1 MSINNQRILKAIA
14 RIENELDSLK
24 LSTRIIQ
31 EEGDDNTSGD
41 LSNYYTKTETDNKFA
56 LKTEIPED
64 VDLSNYYTKNETY
77 TKTETD
83 NKFALKERT
92 YTKSECDGLFAYRN
106 DTYTKPQCDMKYVNN
121 DNYVIFTSGNRL
133 DGRCTLNSVCYGN
146 NMFVTVGFE
155 GICAWSRNGNMYT
168 KGTISNNVWKSVCYG
183 NNLFV
188 AVGDNACAWSEDGYT
203 FTDGTISSQEWI
215 GICYGKVQSTEGEAH
230 GIYAAISTT
239 GCATSTDGKVF
250 EDGNS
255 YDFKCINVVGICYG
269 MNLFVL
275 ACANGIFY
283 SSDGKTYIKS
293 TVEGVGWNGIC
304 YGNNLFVA
312 VSDSDSAYSEDGKT
326 FTRMEMGSNTFIDV
340 AYGNG
345 VFLAISMRGG
355 YSVSYDG
362 KIFKYG
368 GLSNIA
374 FNVFRSICYSDESTG
389 VFSMVGNSSLI
400 GSTKG
405 TFATARD
412 FLSKNDAY
420 DKYESDEKYLSKV
433 EADNKYVNVNNYI
446 LFSNL
451 EYNDYNFSSVC
462 YYDMYHR
469 YVAVSI
475 NGKCAW
481 SSDGNTYTEGTIS
494 NNVWRC
500 VCRGN
505 VLFVAV
511 GDNACAWS
519 EDGIT
524 FTDGTISN
532 QQWHS
537 ICYGYGKYVAVS
549 TTGCATS
556 TDGKVFEDG
565 NSYDFEFLNNIDI
578 CYGMSL
584 FLVACGTGIYYSSDG
599 VTFTK
604 AEIDNVE
611 ITKWCGICYG
621 NEMFVAFNMGHTAYS
636 YDGMKFITVS
646 FTNNMWVSMAY
657 GKVQSTEGKVHNM
670 FLAVSMETKYAF
682 SRDGKTF
689 MVGGDTNSGYF
700 NSICY
705 GNKMFVAV
713 GGRYTSSTTGKF
725 VTARDFLTKVDTYT
739 KEECDEKYA
748 LKKADS
754 LNVVHNDR
762 TLTITGDTES
772 NKFKVDITTTSNTTN
787 IMQIGLGKVDFGYN
801 QIRTQHLVLAEQSLQ
816 QIIRSDMSKKPKSTD
831 VSLYT
836 ALMVDDNF
844 YNKTEVDTKISEI
857 DLSGYVS
864 TTNLSN
870 QLSSYYTKELTY
882 TKTEA
887 DEKFIINDY
896 GNELSFTEG
905 TISADQW
912 YSVCYGNRMFVAVS
926 NNGKCAW
933 STDGKTFTNGTIS
946 TSQWYSVCYGNSM
959 FVAVG
964 YNGKCAWSTDGK
976 TFTDGTIGT
985 GAWYRVCYGNSMF
998 VAVSNNNK
1006 CAWSTDGKT
1015 FTDGTISTSFWQNV
1029 CYGNDMFVAV
1039 GDGKCA
1045 WSTDGKTFTDGTIS
1059 TSFWRGVCYGNSMF
1073 VAVSNNNKCAWSTD
1087 GKTFTDGTISTG
1099 FWRGVCY
1106 GNNMFVS
1113 VSSDGKC
1120 AWSEFRI
1127 VTVRSFAL
1135 KDQTYT
1141 KTEVDNKITG
1151 SVGSLWT
1158 LENGQT
1164 LSYTN
1169 PNTDTNYPALSL
1181 RHDAISQNGNLNC
1194 SVLRLI
1200 NERDNNWAP
1209 FVMFAGKNN
1218 KRLGE
1223 IIYNPMLG
1231 YLALES
1237 GLNSLSSVRMYLD
1250 EDKVS
1255 IQTLVN
1261 YSDVPYALQTYSYSK
1276 SESDNKYVLKTRTEQ
1291 QQSMTITHL
1300 APIDEECSINDFIV
1314 GTPVYMTGNVYVKD
1328 WENNTWNKSTIN
1340 DSIDC
1345 ISSVKTNGTW
1355 KEYLGICTHILSES
1369 KENGTASLSHS
1380 HGENEVLSRNC
1391 GEIKFATHGDYLVNV
1406 DDSSIYSVGDTL
1418 YIDYENDEPKLKII
1432 DVDMSLNIKIQRTII
1447 GIITSIID
1455 EKTVSVFKA

>member
-24 LSTRIIQ
+24 LSTRITQ
-31 EEGDDNTSGD
+31 EGEEGDDNTSGD
-41 LSNYYTKTETDNKFA
+41 LNNYYTKTETDNKFALKTDTKTETDNKFA

-77 TKTETD
+77 TK
-83 NKFALKERT
+83 
-92 YTKSECDGLFAYRN
+92 S
-106 DTYTKPQCDMKYVNN
+106 QCDMKYVNN
-121 DNYVIFTSGNRL
+121 DNYVIFTLGNRL

-168 KGTISNNVWKSVCYG
+168 KGTISNNVWRSVCYG

-188 AVGDNACAWSEDGYT
+188 AVGDNACAWSEDGIT

-215 GICYGKVQSTEGEAH
+215 GICYGKVQSTEGEAR
-230 GIYAAISTT
+230 GIYAAVSTT

-255 YDFKCINVVGICYG
+255 YTFECTNVVGICYG

-283 SSDGKTYIKS
+283 SSDGKIYTKS
-293 TVEGVGWNGIC
+293 TVEGTGWNGIC
-304 YGNNLFVA
+304 YGKVQSTEGEAHNLFVA
-312 VSDSDSAYSEDGKT
+312 VSDSYSAYSEDGKT
-326 FTRMEMGSNTFIDV
+326 FTRMEMDSNTFASI

-374 FNVFRSICYSDESTG
+374 FNIFRSICYSDESTG
-389 VFSMVGNSSLI
+389 VFSVVGGSSLI

-420 DKYESDEKYLSKV
+420 KKYESDEKYLSKV

-462 YYDMYHR
+462 YYDIYHR

-475 NGKCAW
+475 NGKCTW
-481 SSDGNTYTEGTIS
+481 SSDGNTYTKGTIS

-532 QQWHS
+532 RQWHS

-565 NSYDFEFLNNIDI
+565 NSYNFEFLNNIDI
-578 CYGMSL
+578 CYGMGL
-584 FLVACGTGIYYSSDG
+584 FLVACGTGIYYSADG
-599 VTFTK
+599 LTFTK
-604 AEIDNVE
+604 AEIDNAE

-621 NEMFVAFNMGHTAYS
+621 NEMFVAFNMGYTAYS

-657 GKVQSTEGKVHNM
+657 GNGV
-670 FLAVSMETKYAF
+670 FLAVSMETEYAF

-689 MVGGDTNSGYF
+689 TVGGDTNSGYF

-705 GNKMFVAV
+705 GNKKFVAV

-725 VTARDFLTKVDTYT
+725 VTARDFLTKIDAYT

-754 LNVVHNDR
+754 LNVAHNDR

-772 NKFKVDITTTSNTTN
+772 DKFNVDITTTSNTMN

-801 QIRTQHLVLAEQSLQ
+801 QIRTQHLVLAGQSLQ

-836 ALMVDDNF
+836 ALMIDDNF
-844 YNKTEVDTKISEI
+844 YNKTEVDTKISDVKNELPEEV
-857 DLSGYVS
+857 DLSGYV
-864 TTNLSN
+864 TNDGLTN
-870 QLSSYYTKELTY
+870 KLSSYYTNE
-882 TKTEA
+882 EA
-887 DEKFIINDY
+887 DDKFVINDY
-896 GNELSFTEG
+896 GNELSFTDGG
-905 TISADQW
+905 TIDTFGWCSMCYGNGMFVAVSYNDNCAWSSDGKTFTLGKIDTGSW
-912 YSVCYGNRMFVAVS
+912 YSICYGNGMFVAVSETKCAWSTDGKTFTNGTITAIRWQSVCYGNGMFVIVGYNGKCAWSTDGKTFTEGTIGDGGWLSVCYGNGMFVAVS
-926 NNGKCAW
+926 IDGKCAW
-933 STDGKTFTNGTIS
+933 STDGKTFTNGTIG
-946 TSQWYSVCYGNSM
+946 WYM
-959 FVAVG
+959 A
-964 YNGKCAWSTDGK
+964 
-976 TFTDGTIGT
+976 
-985 GAWYRVCYGNSMF
+985 R
-998 VAVSNNNK
+998 
-1006 CAWSTDGKT
+1006 
-1015 FTDGTISTSFWQNV
+1015 
-1029 CYGNDMFVAV
+1029 
-1039 GDGKCA
+1039 
-1045 WSTDGKTFTDGTIS
+1045 
-1059 TSFWRGVCYGNSMF
+1059 
-1073 VAVSNNNKCAWSTD
+1073 
-1087 GKTFTDGTISTG
+1087 
-1099 FWRGVCY
+1099 
-1106 GNNMFVS
+1106 
-1113 VSSDGKC
+1113 
-1120 AWSEFRI
+1120 
-1127 VTVRSFAL
+1127 
-1135 KDQTYT
+1135 
-1141 KTEVDNKITG
+1141 
-1151 SVGSLWT
+1151 
-1158 LENGQT
+1158 
-1164 LSYTN
+1164 
-1169 PNTDTNYPALSL
+1169 
-1181 RHDAISQNGNLNC
+1181 
-1194 SVLRLI
+1194 
-1200 NERDNNWAP
+1200 
-1209 FVMFAGKNN
+1209 
-1218 KRLGE
+1218 
-1223 IIYNPMLG
+1223 
-1231 YLALES
+1231 
-1237 GLNSLSSVRMYLD
+1237 
-1250 EDKVS
+1250 
-1255 IQTLVN
+1255 
-1261 YSDVPYALQTYSYSK
+1261 
-1276 SESDNKYVLKTRTEQ
+1276 
-1291 QQSMTITHL
+1291 
-1300 APIDEECSINDFIV
+1300 
-1314 GTPVYMTGNVYVKD
+1314 
-1328 WENNTWNKSTIN
+1328 
-1340 DSIDC
+1340 
-1345 ISSVKTNGTW
+1345 
-1355 KEYLGICTHILSES
+1355 
-1369 KENGTASLSHS
+1369 
-1380 HGENEVLSRNC
+1380 
-1391 GEIKFATHGDYLVNV
+1391 YLVWKQYV
-1406 DDSSIYSVGDTL
+1406 CCC
-1418 YIDYENDEPKLKII
+1418 
-1432 DVDMSLNIKIQRTII
+1432 
-1447 GIITSIID
+1447 
-1455 EKTVSVFKA
+1455 

>member
-1 MSINNQRILKAIA
+1 M
-14 RIENELDSLK
+14 
-24 LSTRIIQ
+24 
-31 EEGDDNTSGD
+31 
-41 LSNYYTKTETDNKFA
+41 
-56 LKTEIPED
+56 
-64 VDLSNYYTKNETY
+64 
-77 TKTETD
+77 
-83 NKFALKERT
+83 
-92 YTKSECDGLFAYRN
+92 
-106 DTYTKPQCDMKYVNN
+106 
-121 DNYVIFTSGNRL
+121 
-133 DGRCTLNSVCYGN
+133 
-146 NMFVTVGFE
+146 
-155 GICAWSRNGNMYT
+155 
-168 KGTISNNVWKSVCYG
+168 
-183 NNLFV
+183 FV
-188 AVGDNACAWSEDGYT
+188 AVGDDACAWSEDGYT
-203 FTDGTISSQEWI
+203 FTDGTISSQKWI
-215 GICYGKVQSTEGEAH
+215 GICYGKVQSTEGEAR
-230 GIYAAISTT
+230 GIYAAVSTT

-255 YDFKCINVVGICYG
+255 YTFECTNVVGICYG

-283 SSDGKTYIKS
+283 SSDGKTYTKS
-293 TVEGVGWNGIC
+293 TVEDMGWNGIC

-312 VSDSDSAYSEDGKT
+312 VSDSYSAYSEDGKT
-326 FTRMEMGSNTFIDV
+326 FTRMEMDSNTFASI

-374 FNVFRSICYSDESTG
+374 FNIFRSICYSDESTG
-389 VFSMVGNSSLI
+389 VFSVVGGSSLI

-420 DKYESDEKYLSKV
+420 KKYESDEKYLSKV

-462 YYDMYHR
+462 YYDIYHR

-500 VCRGN
+500 VCRGD

-524 FTDGTISN
+524 FTDGVISN
-532 QQWHS
+532 RQWHS

-578 CYGMSL
+578 CYGMGL
-584 FLVACGTGIYYSSDG
+584 FLVACGTGIYYSADG
-599 VTFTK
+599 LTFTK
-604 AEIDNVE
+604 AEIDNAE

-657 GKVQSTEGKVHNM
+657 GNDV

-689 MVGGDTNSGYF
+689 IVGGDTNSGYF

-705 GNKMFVAV
+705 GNEMFVTV

-725 VTARDFLTKVDTYT
+725 VTARDFLSKVDAYT
-739 KEECDEKYA
+739 KEECDEKFA
-748 LKKADS
+748 LKKSDS
-754 LNVVHNDR
+754 LNIVHNDR
-762 TLTITGDTES
+762 ALTITGDTES
-772 NKFKVDITTTSNTTN
+772 NKFNVDITTTSNTTN

-836 ALMVDDNF
+836 ALMIDDNF
-844 YNKTEVDTKISEI
+844 YNKTEVDTKISEVKNELPEDV
-857 DLSGYVS
+857 DLS
-864 TTNLSN
+864 N
-870 QLSSYYTKELTY
+870 YYTKSEV
-882 TKTEA
+882 
-887 DEKFIINDY
+887 DNKFVINDIEPKLLFIDENKTIDIGARDICY
-896 GNELSFTEG
+896 GNGLFVVVGDSNNRGAWSEDGKNFTEGNMPVDSYSNPNYISICYGNGLFVTTGQGDACAWSEDGKTFTEG
-905 TISADQW
+905 TISSGLW
-912 YSVCYGNRMFVAVS
+912 NGVCYGNNLFVAVS
-926 NNGKCAW
+926 SSGSYKSAWSEDGKTFNSGTIPLYNWIDICYGNDLFVAVAYNGRCAW
-933 STDGKTFTNGTIS
+933 SEDGKTFTEGTMDFIEPLHGI
-946 TSQWYSVCYGNSM
+946 CYGNGL
-959 FVAVG
+959 FVGVG
-964 YNGKCAWSTDGK
+964 ETGTCVWSEDGK
-976 TFTDGTIGT
+976 TFTH
-985 GAWYRVCYGNSMF
+985 
-998 VAVSNNNK
+998 
-1006 CAWSTDGKT
+1006 
-1015 FTDGTISTSFWQNV
+1015 GTISSGWWYHVTF
-1029 CYGNDMFVAV
+1029 GDGIFVTV
-1039 GDGKCA
+1039 SNDGKCA
-1045 WSTDGKTFTDGTIS
+1045 WSADGKTFNEGTIPS
-1059 TSFWRGVCYGNSMF
+1059 EFYTSVCYGNGLF
-1073 VAVSNNNKCAWSTD
+1073 VTIGSNN
-1087 GKTFTDGTISTG
+1087 
-1099 FWRGVCY
+1099 
-1106 GNNMFVS
+1106 
-1113 VSSDGKC
+1113 GKC
-1120 AWSEFRI
+1120 VWSSGAF
-1127 VTVRSFAL
+1127 VTAKSFAL
-1135 KDQTYT
+1135 NDETYT
-1141 KTEVDNKITG
+1141 KTEIDKKITG

-1169 PNTDTNYPALSL
+1169 PNADTNYPALSL

-1223 IIYNPMLG
+1223 IIYNPMIG
-1231 YLALES
+1231 YIAIES
-1237 GLNSLSSVRMYLD
+1237 GLNSLSSVRMYLE

-1255 IQTLVN
+1255 IQNLVN
-1261 YSDVPYALQTYSYSK
+1261 YSNVPYALQTYSYSK
-1276 SESDNKYVLKTRTEQ
+1276 AESDTKYALKTKS

-1300 APIDEECSINDFIV
+1300 APIDEECSINEFII
-1314 GTPVYMTGNVYVKD
+1314 GTPVYMTGKVYVKD
-1328 WENNTWNKSTIN
+1328 WENNIWNKSTIN

-1355 KEYLGICTHILSES
+1355 KEYLGICTHILPKS
-1369 KENGTASLSHS
+1369 KEDGQSNI
-1380 HGENEVLSRNC
+1380 N
-1391 GEIKFATHGDYLVNV
+1391 EIKFASHGDYMIKVSN
-1406 DDSSIYSVGDTL
+1406 SSEFKVGDIVYL
-1418 YIDYENDEPKLKII
+1418 NENDEGKLEFKVLTEDVVLTAKINNLT
-1432 DVDMSLNIKIQRTII
+1432 VGKVT
-1447 GIITSIID
+1447 GIID
-1455 EKTVSVFKA
+1455 ETTLSVFKA

>member
-1 MSINNQRILKAIA
+1 MSINNHRIIKAIA

-31 EEGDDNTSGD
+31 EEGDDNISGD
-41 LSNYYTKTETDNKFA
+41 LNNY
-56 LKTEIPED
+56 
-64 VDLSNYYTKNETY
+64 Y

-121 DNYVIFTSGNRL
+121 DNYVIFTLGNRL

-215 GICYGKVQSTEGEAH
+215 GVCYGN
-230 GIYAAISTT
+230 GIYAAVSTT

-283 SSDGKTYIKS
+283 SSDGKTYTQS
-293 TVEGVGWNGIC
+293 TVEGTGWNGIC

-326 FTRMEMGSNTFIDV
+326 FTRMEMDSNTFIDI

-368 GLSNIA
+368 GLSNIS
-374 FNVFRSICYSDESTG
+374 FNILRSICYSDESTG
-389 VFSMVGNSSLI
+389 VFSVVGGSSLI
-400 GSTKG
+400 GSTTGK
-405 TFATARD
+405 FATARD

-462 YYDMYHR
+462 YYDMYYR
-469 YVAVSI
+469 YVAVSS
-475 NGKCAW
+475 NGKCAY
-481 SSDGNTYTEGTIS
+481 SSDGNTYTKGTIN

-500 VCRGN
+500 VCYGKVQSTEGEAH
-505 VLFVAV
+505 VLVVAV

-532 QQWHS
+532 QQWYS

-578 CYGMSL
+578 CCGMGL

-599 VTFTK
+599 LTFTK
-604 AEIDNVE
+604 AEIDNAE
-611 ITKWCGICYG
+611 ITRWCGICYG

-657 GKVQSTEGKVHNM
+657 GNGV
-670 FLAVSMETKYAF
+670 FLAVSMETEYAF

-689 MVGGDTNSGYF
+689 TVGADTNSSYF

-705 GNKMFVAV
+705 GNEKFVAV

-725 VTARDFLTKVDTYT
+725 VTATDFLAKVDASN
-739 KEECDEKYA
+739 KYA

-772 NKFKVDITTTSNTTN
+772 NKFNVDITTTSNTMN
-787 IMQIGLGKVDFGYN
+787 IMKMGLGKVDFGYN

-816 QIIRSDMSKKPKSTD
+816 QIIRSDMSKRPKSTD

-836 ALMVDDNF
+836 ALMIDNNF
-844 YNKTEVDTKISEI
+844 YNKSEI
-857 DLSGYVS
+857 DSKITEIKNELPEDVDLSGYV
-864 TTNLSN
+864 TNDGLSSQLN
-870 QLSSYYTKELTY
+870 DYVTNDGLTNKLSSYYTNE
-882 TKTEA
+882 EA
-887 DEKFIINDY
+887 DDKFVINDY
-896 GNELSFTEG
+896 GNELSFTDGG
-905 TISADQW
+905 TIDTFGW
-912 YSVCYGNRMFVAVS
+912 YSVCYGNGMFIAVS
-926 NNGKCAW
+926 YNDNCAW
-933 STDGKTFTNGTIS
+933 SSDGKTFTLGKIGTGS
-946 TSQWYSVCYGNSM
+946 WYSVCYGNGMFVTVSDTRCAWSSDGKTFTYGTITENGWQSVCYGNGM
-959 FVAVG
+959 FVAFG
-964 YNGKCAWSTDGK
+964 YGKCAWSSNGK
-976 TFTDGTIGT
+976 TFTYGT
-985 GAWYRVCYGNSMF
+985 S
-998 VAVSNNNK
+998 SNGL
-1006 CAWSTDGKT
+1006 WV
-1015 FTDGTISTSFWQNV
+1015 NV
-1029 CYGNDMFVAV
+1029 CYGNGMFITV
-1039 GDGKCA
+1039 DENGKFA
-1045 WSTDGKTFTDGTIS
+1045 WSGHG
-1059 TSFWRGVCYGNSMF
+1059 F
-1073 VAVSNNNKCAWSTD
+1073 VTAK
-1087 GKTFTDGTISTG
+1087 
-1099 FWRGVCY
+1099 
-1106 GNNMFVS
+1106 
-1113 VSSDGKC
+1113 
-1120 AWSEFRI
+1120 
-1127 VTVRSFAL
+1127 SFAL

-1141 KTEVDNKITG
+1141 KTEID
-1151 SVGSLWT
+1151 
-1158 LENGQT
+1158 ER
-1164 LSYTN
+1164 YT
-1169 PNTDTNYPALSL
+1169 
-1181 RHDAISQNGNLNC
+1181 
-1194 SVLRLI
+1194 
-1200 NERDNNWAP
+1200 
-1209 FVMFAGKNN
+1209 
-1218 KRLGE
+1218 
-1223 IIYNPMLG
+1223 
-1231 YLALES
+1231 
-1237 GLNSLSSVRMYLD
+1237 
-1250 EDKVS
+1250 
-1255 IQTLVN
+1255 
-1261 YSDVPYALQTYSYSK
+1261 
-1276 SESDNKYVLKTRTEQ
+1276 LKTEL

-1300 APIDEECSINDFIV
+1300 APIDEKLDINSFVI
-1314 GTPVYMTGNVYVKD
+1314 GNPIYMTGSVYVKD
-1328 WENNTWNKSTIN
+1328 NNTWIKSLN
-1340 DSIDC
+1340 NNSIDC
-1345 ISSVKTNGTW
+1345 IPSVKINGMW
-1355 KEYLGICTHILSES
+1355 KEYLGICTHVLVES
-1369 KENGTASLSHS
+1369 NENGTESLSR
-1380 HGENEVLSRNC
+1380 EAANKILSRNC

-1406 DDSSIYSVGDTL
+1406 DNSSLYSVGDTL
-1418 YIDYENDEPKLKII
+1418 YIDYENDEPKLKIV

-1447 GIITSIID
+1447 GVITSIID

>member
-1 MSINNQRILKAIA
+1 MKH
-14 RIENELDSLK
+14 
-24 LSTRIIQ
+24 
-31 EEGDDNTSGD
+31 
-41 LSNYYTKTETDNKFA
+41 
-56 LKTEIPED
+56 IP
-64 VDLSNYYTKNETY
+64 SNYYTKNETY

-83 NKFALKERT
+83 DKFALKERT

-121 DNYVIFTSGNRL
+121 DNYVIFTLGNRL

-188 AVGDNACAWSEDGYT
+188 AVGDDACAWSEDGYT
-203 FTDGTISSQEWI
+203 FTDGTISSQKWI
-215 GICYGKVQSTEGEAH
+215 GICYGN
-230 GIYAAISTT
+230 GIYAAVSTT

-255 YDFKCINVVGICYG
+255 YTFECTNVVGICYG

-283 SSDGKTYIKS
+283 SSDGKTYTKS
-293 TVEGVGWNGIC
+293 TVEDMEWNGIC

-312 VSDSDSAYSEDGKT
+312 VSDSYSAYSEDGKT
-326 FTRMEMGSNTFIDV
+326 FTRMEMDSNTFASI
-340 AYGNG
+340 AYGNN
-345 VFLAISMRGG
+345 VFLAVSMRGG

-374 FNVFRSICYSDESTG
+374 FNIFRSICYSDESTG
-389 VFSMVGNSSLI
+389 VFSVVGGSSLI

-420 DKYESDEKYLSKV
+420 KKYESDEKYLSKV

-451 EYNDYNFSSVC
+451 EYNDYIFSSVC
-462 YYDMYHR
+462 YYDMYNR
-469 YVAVSI
+469 YVAVST

-481 SSDGNTYTEGTIS
+481 SSNGNTYTKGTIS

-500 VCRGN
+500 VCRGD

-524 FTDGTISN
+524 FTDGVISN
-532 QQWHS
+532 RQWHS

-565 NSYDFEFLNNIDI
+565 NSYDFQFLNNIDI
-578 CYGMSL
+578 CYGMGL

-599 VTFTK
+599 LTFTK
-604 AEIDNVE
+604 AEIDNAE
-611 ITKWCGICYG
+611 ITGWCGICYG
-621 NEMFVAFNMGHTAYS
+621 KVQSTEGEAREMFVAFNMGHTAYS
-636 YDGMKFITVS
+636 YDGMKFTTVS
-646 FTNNMWVSMAY
+646 FTNNMWVSMVY
-657 GKVQSTEGKVHNM
+657 GNGV

-682 SRDGKTF
+682 SCDGKTF
-689 MVGGDTNSGYF
+689 TVGGDTNSGYF

-705 GNKMFVAV
+705 GNEMFVAV

-725 VTARDFLTKVDTYT
+725 VTARDFLSKVDAYT
-739 KEECDEKYA
+739 KEECDEKFA

-772 NKFKVDITTTSNTTN
+772 NKFNVDITTTSNTTN

-801 QIRTQHLVLAEQSLQ
+801 QIRTQHLVLAGQSLQ
-816 QIIRSDMSKKPKSTD
+816 QIIRSDMSKKPKATD

-836 ALMVDDNF
+836 ALMIDNNF
-844 YNKTEVDTKISEI
+844 YNKTEVDTKISDVKNELPEEV
-857 DLSGYVS
+857 DLSGYV
-864 TTNLSN
+864 TNDGLTN
-870 QLSSYYTKELTY
+870 KLSSYYTNK
-882 TKTEA
+882 EA
-887 DEKFIINDY
+887 DDKFVINDY
-896 GNELSFTEG
+896 GNELSFTDGG
-905 TISADQW
+905 TIDTFGW
-912 YSVCYGNRMFVAVS
+912 YSVCYGNGMFVAVS
-926 NNGKCAW
+926 YNDNCAWSTDVKTFTLGKIGTGSWYSVCYGNGMFVTVSDTRCAWSSDGKTFTNGTITENGWQSVCYGNGMFVAVSYGKCAW
-933 STDGKTFTNGTIS
+933 STDGKTFTLGKIGTGSWQSVCYGNGMFVTVSRDGKCAWSTDGKTFTYGTI
-946 TSQWYSVCYGNSM
+946 TENEWYSVCYGNGMFVAVSYKGKCAWSSDVKTFTDGTITENRWRSVCYGNGM

-964 YNGKCAWSTDGK
+964 YGKCAWSTDGK
-976 TFTDGTIGT
+976 TFTDETSS
-985 GAWYRVCYGNSMF
+985 NSTW
-998 VAVSNNNK
+998 V
-1006 CAWSTDGKT
+1006 
-1015 FTDGTISTSFWQNV
+1015 NV
-1029 CYGNDMFVAV
+1029 CYGNGMFITV
-1039 GDGKCA
+1039 DENGK
-1045 WSTDGKTFTDGTIS
+1045 F
-1059 TSFWRGVCYGNSMF
+1059 
-1073 VAVSNNNKCAWSTD
+1073 
-1087 GKTFTDGTISTG
+1087 
-1099 FWRGVCY
+1099 
-1106 GNNMFVS
+1106 
-1113 VSSDGKC
+1113 
-1120 AWSEFRI
+1120 AWSEYRL
-1127 VTVRSFAL
+1127 VTAKSFAL

-1141 KTEVDNKITG
+1141 KTEIDKKINEGVD
-1151 SVGSLWT
+1151 SLWT

-1169 PNTDTNYPALSL
+1169 PNADTNYPAVSL
-1181 RHDAISQNGNLNC
+1181 RHDAISQHGNLNC

-1223 IIYNPMLG
+1223 IIYNPMIG
-1231 YLALES
+1231 YIAIES
-1237 GLNSLSSVRMYLD
+1237 GLNSLSSVRMYLE

-1255 IQTLVN
+1255 IQNLVN
-1261 YSDVPYALQTYSYSK
+1261 YSNVPYALQTYSYSK
-1276 SESDNKYVLKTRTEQ
+1276 AESDTKYALKTKS

-1300 APIDEECSINDFIV
+1300 APIDEECSINEFII
-1314 GTPVYMTGNVYVKD
+1314 GTPVYMTGKVYVKD
-1328 WENNTWNKSTIN
+1328 WENNIWNKSTTN

-1355 KEYLGICTHILSES
+1355 KEYLGICTSKTD
-1369 KENGTASLSHS
+1369 KENGVLSHNR
-1380 HGENEVLSRNC
+1380 GENGTEPLSRERVLQTLEPQSGEAANEVLSRNC
-1391 GEIKFATHGDYLVNV
+1391 GEIRFASHGDYMIKVSN
-1406 DDSSIYSVGDTL
+1406 SSEFKVGDIVYL
-1418 YIDYENDEPKLKII
+1418 NENGEGKLEFKVLTEDVVLTAKINNLT
-1432 DVDMSLNIKIQRTII
+1432 VGKVT
-1447 GIITSIID
+1447 GIID
-1455 EKTVSVFKA
+1455 ETTLSVFKA

>member
-1 MSINNQRILKAIA
+1 MKHIP
-14 RIENELDSLK
+14 
-24 LSTRIIQ
+24 
-31 EEGDDNTSGD
+31 
-41 LSNYYTKTETDNKFA
+41 KFA

-77 TKTETD
+77 TK
-83 NKFALKERT
+83 
-92 YTKSECDGLFAYRN
+92 S
-106 DTYTKPQCDMKYVNN
+106 QCDMKYVNN
-121 DNYVIFTSGNRL
+121 DNYVIFTLGNRL

-168 KGTISNNVWKSVCYG
+168 KGTISNNVWRSVCYG

-188 AVGDNACAWSEDGYT
+188 AVGDNACAWSEDGIT

-215 GICYGKVQSTEGEAH
+215 GICYGKVQSTEGEAR
-230 GIYAAISTT
+230 GIYAAVSTT

-255 YDFKCINVVGICYG
+255 YTFECTNVVGICYG

-283 SSDGKTYIKS
+283 SSDGKIYTKS
-293 TVEGVGWNGIC
+293 TVEGTGWNGIC
-304 YGNNLFVA
+304 YGKVQSTEGEAHNLFVA
-312 VSDSDSAYSEDGKT
+312 VSDSYSAYSEDGKT
-326 FTRMEMGSNTFIDV
+326 FTRMEMDSNTFASI

-374 FNVFRSICYSDESTG
+374 FNIFRSICYSDESTG
-389 VFSMVGNSSLI
+389 VFSVVGGSSLI

-420 DKYESDEKYLSKV
+420 KKYESDEKYLSKV

-462 YYDMYHR
+462 YYDIYHR

-475 NGKCAW
+475 NGKCTW
-481 SSDGNTYTEGTIS
+481 SSDGNTYTKGTIS

-532 QQWHS
+532 RQWHS

-565 NSYDFEFLNNIDI
+565 NSYNFEFLNNIDI
-578 CYGMSL
+578 CYGMGL
-584 FLVACGTGIYYSSDG
+584 FLVACGTGIYYSADG
-599 VTFTK
+599 LTFTK
-604 AEIDNVE
+604 AEIDNAE

-621 NEMFVAFNMGHTAYS
+621 NEMFVAFNMGYTAYS

-657 GKVQSTEGKVHNM
+657 GNGV
-670 FLAVSMETKYAF
+670 FLAVSMETEYAF

-689 MVGGDTNSGYF
+689 TVGGDTNSGYF

-705 GNKMFVAV
+705 GNKKFVAV

-725 VTARDFLTKVDTYT
+725 VTARDFLTKIDAYT

-754 LNVVHNDR
+754 LNVAHNDR

-772 NKFKVDITTTSNTTN
+772 DKFNVDITTTSNTMN

-801 QIRTQHLVLAEQSLQ
+801 QIRTQHLVLAGQSLQ

-836 ALMVDDNF
+836 ALMIDDNF
-844 YNKTEVDTKISEI
+844 YNKTEVDTKISDVKNELPEEV
-857 DLSGYVS
+857 DLSGYV
-864 TTNLSN
+864 TNDGLTN
-870 QLSSYYTKELTY
+870 KLSSYYTNE
-882 TKTEA
+882 EA
-887 DEKFIINDY
+887 DDKFVINDY
-896 GNELSFTEG
+896 GNELSFTDGGTIDTFGWCSMCYGNGMFVAVNNSGKCAWSTDGKTFTNG
-905 TISADQW
+905 TISNSDWLNVCYGNGMFVTVSYNGKKVAWSTDGKTFTNGTISTNGW
-912 YSVCYGNRMFVAVS
+912 ESVCYGNGMFVTVNMSGKVAWSTDGKTFTDGGTMSNSDWSSVCYGNGMFVTVCYMNKCAWSTDGKTFTDGTISNGQWRDVCYGNGMFVAVS
-926 NNGKCAW
+926 YNGKCAW

-946 TSQWYSVCYGNSM
+946 DGLWFSVCYGNRM
-959 FVAVG
+959 FVAVS
-964 YNGKCAWSTDGK
+964 YNGKCAWSD
-976 TFTDGTIGT
+976 
-985 GAWYRVCYGNSMF
+985 YG
-998 VAVSNNNK
+998 
-1006 CAWSTDGKT
+1006 
-1015 FTDGTISTSFWQNV
+1015 
-1029 CYGNDMFVAV
+1029 
-1039 GDGKCA
+1039 
-1045 WSTDGKTFTDGTIS
+1045 
-1059 TSFWRGVCYGNSMF
+1059 
-1073 VAVSNNNKCAWSTD
+1073 
-1087 GKTFTDGTISTG
+1087 
-1099 FWRGVCY
+1099 
-1106 GNNMFVS
+1106 
-1113 VSSDGKC
+1113 
-1120 AWSEFRI
+1120 I
-1127 VTVRSFAL
+1127 VTAKSFAL
-1135 KDQTYT
+1135 KEETYT
-1141 KTEVDNKITG
+1141 KTESD
-1151 SVGSLWT
+1151 
-1158 LENGQT
+1158 
-1164 LSYTN
+1164 
-1169 PNTDTNYPALSL
+1169 
-1181 RHDAISQNGNLNC
+1181 
-1194 SVLRLI
+1194 
-1200 NERDNNWAP
+1200 ERY
-1209 FVMFAGKNN
+1209 
-1218 KRLGE
+1218 
-1223 IIYNPMLG
+1223 I
-1231 YLALES
+1231 
-1237 GLNSLSSVRMYLD
+1237 
-1250 EDKVS
+1250 
-1255 IQTLVN
+1255 
-1261 YSDVPYALQTYSYSK
+1261 
-1276 SESDNKYVLKTRTEQ
+1276 LKTKL

-1300 APIDEECSINDFIV
+1300 APIDEELDINSFVI
-1314 GTPVYMTGNVYVKD
+1314 GAPVYMTGKVYIKD
-1328 WENNTWNKSTIN
+1328 WEKNCWNKSSVN

-1355 KEYLGICTHILSES
+1355 KEYLGICTSKMD
-1369 KENGTASLSHS
+1369 KENG
-1380 HGENEVLSRNC
+1380 VLSRNC
-1391 GEIKFATHGDYLVNV
+1391 DEIRFASHGDYMIKVSN
-1406 DDSSIYSVGDTL
+1406 SSEFKVGDIVYL
-1418 YIDYENDEPKLKII
+1418 NENGEGKLEFKVLTEDVVLTAKINNLT
-1432 DVDMSLNIKIQRTII
+1432 VGKVT
-1447 GIITSIID
+1447 GIID
-1455 EKTVSVFKA
+1455 ETTLSVFKA